1 MKKVVMIICTIA
13 FLFFS
18 KNVYAKD
25 TFKSINKYEEESL
38 NYIYKSYNKK
48 NNVDGSITAGI
59 YAEIEDKDKE
69 EKNMMILQK
78 KYGRIA
84 MENLLMI
91 NYFI

>member
-38 NYIYKSYNKK
+38 NYIYKIRFRWKSSRRKI
-48 NNVDGSITAGI
+48 NVSTI
-59 YAEIEDKDKE
+59 
-69 EKNMMILQK
+69 
-78 KYGRIA
+78 KY
-84 MENLLMI
+84 
-91 NYFI
+91 